1 MRLYSFVLLGAIA
14 ASVIATPPSHAQQ
27 PCLKKAWA
35 ALDKNDYANALTA
48 ASDCIDNFGAQ
59 AQRDQKRLA
68 DQNVPAPPTGAV
80 SDVEKN
86 AIFPRGV
93 LNDVGAAYFIKGKS
107 AEYLL
112 KTTHQQKYV
121 EIARTAYK
129 GAVALPH
136 ARTWDPQGWFWSTA
150 EASSDRLQ
158 ALPAPATSAARTKK

>member
-1 MRLYSFVLLGAIA
+1 MRLYNFVLLGAIA
-14 ASVIATPPSHAQQ
+14 VSVIATSPSHAQQ

-35 ALDKNDYANALTA
+35 ALEGNNHPNALTA

-68 DQNVPAPPTGAV
+68 DQNVPLPPTGAV
-80 SDVEKN
+80 NDAEKN
-86 AIFPRGV
+86 AIFARGV

-112 KTTHQQKYV
+112 KSTHQQKYV
-121 EIARTAYK
+121 EIARAAYT
-129 GAVALPH
+129 GARALPH

-158 ALPAPATSAARTKK
+158 ALSPPPATAERHK